1 MRQIKD
7 RLRQLRYK
15 YATPPPHLQVFLG
28 ARQIGE
34 LEKREGR
41 FFFRYLTAFRELRL
55 SPIPGFPDVDRKD
68 PYVSDQLFA
77 FFRERLPDRSRPEI
91 QELIKTLHVPE
102 NDELRLLAEL
112 SRHSVTDPFEL
123 KLVHAT

>member
-1 MRQIKD
+1 MRQITD

-15 YATPPPHLQVFLG
+15 YATPPPHLQLFLG
-28 ARQIGE
+28 DRQIGE

-41 FFFRYLTAFRELRL
+41 FFFRYLAAFRELQL

-91 QELIKTLHVPE
+91 QELIKTLHVRE
-102 NDELRLLAEL
+102 DDELRLLAEL
-112 SRHSVTDPFEL
+112 SRRSVTDPFEL

>member
-41 FFFRYLTAFRELRL
+41 FFFHYLDVFRELRL
-55 SPIPGFPDVDRKD
+55 SPIPGFPDLYRKD

-91 QELIKTLHVPE
+91 QELIKTLHVRE
-102 NDELRLLAEL
+102 DDELRLLAAL
-112 SRHSVTDPFEL
+112 SRRSVT
-123 KLVHAT
+123 

>member
-1 MRQIKD
+1 MRQITD

-15 YATPPPHLQVFLG
+15 YAAPPPHLQVFLG
-28 ARQIGE
+28 DRQIGE
-34 LEKREGR
+34 LKKREGR
-41 FFFRYLTAFRELRL
+41 FFFRYLAAFGELRL

-91 QELIKTLHVPE
+91 QQLIKTLHVRE
-102 NDELRLLAEL
+102 DDELRLLAEL
-112 SRHSVTDPFEL
+112 SRRSVTDPFEL